1 MEHLGCDISR
11 LRQDKQDEEERL
23 HEVIST
29 LQAELAT
36 LGPAL
41 HEVSDS
47 QDGDSVNPSPSPSP
61 ELRNY
66 PLHGGAGRKGAPDSL
81 RQELRLTRSLST
93 SSVSSSSHALRARL
107 DVLQAQLETA
117 AAEKEGLQRL
127 LLTQEEEYRGH
138 GEELGR
144 RLTEGRERAEEL
156 RGLLAHKEAQ
166 LEEALAR
173 NAQRPEGEYG
183 EKEKLEEEE
192 EEERWRAQALEIDAL
207 HEERDQLSSA
217 VVDLRRSED
226 ERVETQIKK
235 EKELADRVESLR
247 EANLALQRQIQHTGA
262 RVEAMERQ
270 VADGKAQVLTLELV
284 KGELFAE
291 REALRRREGRLQE
304 EIECLRQ
311 EVVAQRAVIKQLQL
325 RDKED
330 VPERDQKEMLV
341 SSAYFGLGMS
351 AEEMVFLISSQLLMC
366 CSYFFFSSIFII
378 IIYFSFHLL
387 LSTQKVL
394 LA

>member
-47 QDGDSVNPSPSPSP
+47 QDGDSVSASPSPSP

-81 RQELRLTRSLST
+81 RQELRLTRT
-93 SSVSSSSHALRARL
+93 SSSAVSSSSHSLHVRL

-117 AAEKEGLQRL
+117 TAEKEDLQRL
-127 LLTQEEEYRGH
+127 LLTQEEEH
-138 GEELGR
+138 
-144 RLTEGRERAEEL
+144 
-156 RGLLAHKEAQ
+156 RGLLAQKEAQ
-166 LEEALAR
+166 LEEVNAR

-183 EKEKLEEEE
+183 EEEKQ
-192 EEERWRAQALEIDAL
+192 RWRAQALEMDAL
-207 HEERDQLSSA
+207 RGERDQLSSA
-217 VVDLRRSED
+217 VVELRQSEE
-226 ERVETQIKK
+226 ERVQTQKQK

-247 EANLALQRQIQHTGA
+247 EANVALQRQIQHTGT
-262 RVEAMERQ
+262 RVEAMERL

-291 REALRRREGRLQE
+291 GETLRRRGGRLQE

-311 EVVAQRAVIKQLQL
+311 EVVAQRAVIKELQL

-330 VPERDQKEMLV
+330 VPQSDQEEMPV
-341 SSAYFGLGMS
+341 SSAYFGL
-351 AEEMVFLISSQLLMC
+351 EMLFFISRQLLLC
-366 CSYFFFSSIFII
+366 VVTY
-378 IIYFSFHLL
+378 Y
-387 LSTQKVL
+387 T
-394 LA
+394 